1 MGTIALSRTLAL
13 GAALVMLGGCSS
25 LPPGP
30 SVMVLP
36 GSQTSFEQF
45 QQDDS
50 VCRGFATASSG
61 TPAQQAAQESGV
73 GSAVVGIAVGAAA
86 GAAIGAAAGVFAT
99 GAAIGAGS
107 GLLLGAGS
115 GVGRADAA
123 GSALQQ
129 RYDNAYMQCMYAKG
143 NQIPMARSSLPQ
155 PAPMPRPHAYR
166 PPPPPTSRD
175 LPPPPL
181 PPTGAPPPPPPD
193 AG

>member
-1 MGTIALSRTLAL
+1 MRTIALPRIFPLAI
-13 GAALVMLGGCSS
+13 ALVMLGGCSS

-36 GSQTSFEQF
+36 GSATSFEQF

-50 VCRGFATASSG
+50 VCRGFAAASSG
-61 TPAQQAAQESGV
+61 KSTQQAAEESGV
-73 GSAVVGIAVGAAA
+73 GSAVIGTAVGAAA
-86 GAAIGAAAGVFAT
+86 GAAIGAAAGAPAT

-107 GLLLGAGS
+107 GLLLGGAS
-115 GVGRADAA
+115 GVGRADSA

-129 RYDNAYMQCMYAKG
+129 RYDNAYLECMYAKG

-155 PAPMPRPHAYR
+155 PAPAPRAYHR
-166 PPPPPTSRD
+166 PPPPTSRD
-175 LPPPPL
+175 LPPPPS
-181 PPTGAPPPPPPD
+181 PPAGPPPPPPPD

>member
-1 MGTIALSRTLAL
+1 MGTITPRTLAL

-61 TPAQQAAQESGV
+61 TSAQKAAQESGV
-73 GSAVVGIAVGAAA
+73 GSAVIGTAVGAAA
-86 GAAIGAAAGVFAT
+86 GAAIGAAAGAPAS

-107 GLLLGAGS
+107 GLLFGGAA

-143 NQIPMARSSLPQ
+143 NQIPVARSSLPQ

-166 PPPPPTSRD
+166 PPPPPSSRD
-175 LPPPPL
+175 IPPPPA
-181 PPTGAPPPPPPD
+181 PPVGPPPPPPPD